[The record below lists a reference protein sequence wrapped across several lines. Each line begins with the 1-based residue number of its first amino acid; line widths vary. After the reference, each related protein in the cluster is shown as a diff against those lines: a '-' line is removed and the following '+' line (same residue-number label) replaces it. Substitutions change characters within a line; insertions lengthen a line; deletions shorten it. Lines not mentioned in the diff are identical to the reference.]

1 MKARLSS
8 TVWLLV
14 FWVTLLLFAAVGSS
28 YYAGAHSVSQTAA
41 DAAPVPGGASGA
53 LLGAVVLGL
62 VAVISIIYVLSKRVL
77 TPVDEQPRH

>member
-28 YYAGAHSVSQTAA
+28 YYAGAHSVAPGA
-41 DAAPVPGGASGA
+41 DAAVPGGASGA

-62 VAVISIIYVLSKRVL
+62 GKLARPSAAAVGA
-77 TPVDEQPRH
+77 